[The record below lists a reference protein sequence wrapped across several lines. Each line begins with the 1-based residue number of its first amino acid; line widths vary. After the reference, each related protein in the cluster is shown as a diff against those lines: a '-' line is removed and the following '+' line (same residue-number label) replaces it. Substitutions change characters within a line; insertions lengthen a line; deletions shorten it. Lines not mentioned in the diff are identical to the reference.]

1 MLRASSTRARTG
13 PAIQQTP
20 DRWLEINEQ
29 LNLCHRTKTRGDYRE
44 QRDKPTRLCPGRPL
58 QTFAV
63 PTSKRPCLPECFLR
77 FIRGSIFPGQAGGA
91 ELPSLGV
98 ALGQYRREPGM
109 WLLQLPHPGCGH
121 REDGS
126 SASQSRDLL
135 DSAPASL
142 PFSWKRCQDQL
153 QKKPLTLRS
162 SFQSW
167 LLGQATCILVGNANF
182 KS

>member
-1 MLRASSTRARTG
+1 MLRASSTMARTG

-109 WLLQLPHPGCGH
+109 WLLQLHHPGCGH

-126 SASQSRDLL
+126 SRFPPLL
-135 DSAPASL
+135 LKAMP
-142 PFSWKRCQDQL
+142 
-153 QKKPLTLRS
+153 RS
-162 SFQSW
+162 TSEETTYTQ
-167 LLGQATCILVGNANF
+167 ILVSVLTFGTSNLHSGR
-182 KS
+182 KCQL